1 MQRPFTKKNDIKEFY
16 ELRDVQPQQPQQPL
30 QSQQKTTAL
39 SEQKPRTFTIPSS
52 SRLKEDLTPAYVPE
66 RQAYMRNSYIPT
78 PLHDGGYTPAPR
90 NIHCIVIAD
99 HIIDCPICSRL
110 YRNYTPIYNTI
121 IGIMLIALIVLIIKY
136 NRYQQPRSMILSS
149 SPQM

>member
-16 ELRDVQPQQPQQPL
+16 ELRDVQSQQQPPPI
-30 QSQQKTTAL
+30 QSQQQKITTL

-52 SRLKEDLTPAYVPE
+52 SRLKEDGAPAYVPE
-66 RQAYMRNSYIPT
+66 RQAYMRNSYSPVQ
-78 PLHDGGYTPAPR
+78 PQDYTSAPR

-136 NRYQQPRSMILSS
+136 NRYPQPVSVSHPM
-149 SPQM
+149 